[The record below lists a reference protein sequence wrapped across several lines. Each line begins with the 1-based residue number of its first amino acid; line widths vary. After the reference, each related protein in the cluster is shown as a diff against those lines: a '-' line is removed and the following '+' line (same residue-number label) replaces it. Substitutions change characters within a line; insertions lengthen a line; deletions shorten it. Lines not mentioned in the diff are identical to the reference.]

1 MTILVSN
8 MCVQINAVAFLLLHC
23 ILRAKLRKKT
33 DTAKFLLVFH
43 VFRCLYNLRKD
54 TKKTVYSVTSADN
67 ITC

>member
-1 MTILVSN
+1 

-43 VFRCLYNLRKD
+43 VFRCLYNLRERLRPTERD
-54 TKKTVYSVTSADN
+54 VYFLLQEIALLS
-67 ITC
+67 